1 MLKLSILGVVILV
14 LSLFEL
20 NAKVDRPFI
29 VGGEGPK
36 LTSILGDEGGESDTD
51 YRDLTVGHDKVLLS

>member
-20 NAKVDRPFI
+20 NAKADRPFI

-36 LTSILGDEGGESDTD
+36 LTSILG
-51 YRDLTVGHDKVLLS
+51 R